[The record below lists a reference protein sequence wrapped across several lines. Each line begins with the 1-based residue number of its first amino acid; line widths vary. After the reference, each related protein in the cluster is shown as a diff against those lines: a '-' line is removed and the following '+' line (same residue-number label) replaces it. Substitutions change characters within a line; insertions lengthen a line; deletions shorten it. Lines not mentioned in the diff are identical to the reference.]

1 MNKEKLRG
9 TLIIYGFIF
18 GCLGFFVLIFGIAF
32 NTLRFHPVYKQGME
46 MVRNDPD
53 VIELFGSPIR
63 AGLFVPGLEEIY
75 PYGGG
80 TVSLETAISGPEAH
94 GTVGIYGNQTKKDG
108 PW

>member
-1 MNKEKLRG
+1 MNKERLRG

-63 AGLFVPGLEEIY
+63 AGRDIPLWWWNGQPGDRYLW
-75 PYGGG
+75 PRS
-80 TVSLETAISGPEAH
+80 TWH
-94 GTVGIYGNQTKKDG
+94 GRYLWQPDQEGWPLVG
-108 PW
+108 